1 MNESVERMLEILES
15 EFAQAAVFRSSDVR
29 PLLDYIA
36 ELERQ
41 NELYKQQVAGLL
53 DKLIDTL

>member
-1 MNESVERMLEILES
+1 MLEILES